1 MSFMENVASEAQK
14 LYGVSRV
21 LPSVITAQA
30 IHESA
35 WGKSGLATR
44 ANNLFGIKGT
54 GKRGKRLYEDVGGV

>member
-30 IHESA
+30 IHESN

-44 ANNLFGIKGT
+44 ANNLFGIKG
-54 GKRGKRLYEDVGGV
+54 